1 MEMRKHELFDENEP
15 NEMLLSCHEAC
26 CVSLWRKCLNYLF
39 RFNGA
44 VSRGYICT
52 VLGQFCA

>member
-1 MEMRKHELFDENEP
+1 MSYLTKTSPMKCFCRAMKHVAS
-15 NEMLLSCHEAC
+15 LSSGN
-26 CVSLWRKCLNYLF
+26 VYYLINYLF

-44 VSRGYICT
+44 VSRGYIYT